1 MEVDCIPMGQT
12 GFFSPLICDYLEEKP
27 ALKSF
32 YHRIPSIANFKLQFA
47 EKQQHFPKENRQRL
61 VKALHQQYAT
71 TEVPAEVASNLEL
84 LSQDNTFT
92 VTTGHQLNL
101 FTGPL
106 YFMYKIAATIKLV
119 SQLKEA
125 YPEANF
131 IPMYWMAT
139 EDHDFEEINYFNFN
153 GQKMQWSQ
161 EKGGAV
167 GRLTTAGL
175 EEVLQV
181 FSSQLGTTLS
191 AKNLTSLFS
200 KAYLENDTLTEATRY
215 LVNELF
221 GALGLVIIDGDDA
234 LLKQGLIP
242 YMQED
247 IFRNT
252 PFHKVNES
260 IEALSKVS
268 KDYKIQVNPREINYF
283 YLQDGIRERIVKD
296 GERFS
301 VLNTDITFTQE
312 ALEKEMEN
320 APEHFSPNVIAR
332 PLYQEVILPNLCYI
346 GGGGE
351 LAYWLELKSYFDSLE
366 VPFPMLLLRPSVLFM
381 TEKQYQKA
389 HKLDLSV
396 RDLFLKQ
403 NELVDKKVRSIS
415 DIDIDFSPQKEHLK
429 AQFEHLHILAEQTDA
444 SFLGAVKAQERKQTK
459 GLEKL
464 EKRLLKA
471 QKKKLKDHVVRM
483 TDLHN
488 ALFPNGSLQERQ
500 VNFSELY
507 LEMGDALVPTLME
520 QLNPITPNFLV
531 LRY

>member
-1 MEVDCIPMGQT
+1 MAVDCIPMGQT

-27 ALKSF
+27 ALKPF
-32 YHRIPSIANFKLQFA
+32 YHRIPSLANFKLQLD
-47 EKQQHFPKENRQRL
+47 EKQQHFPTENRKRL
-61 VKALHQQYAT
+61 VTALQRQYAT
-71 TEVPAEVASNLEL
+71 TELHPEVESNLERL
-84 LSQDNTFT
+84 AKANTFT

-106 YFMYKIAATIKLV
+106 YFIYKIAATIKLV
-119 SQLKEA
+119 AQLKEE
-125 YPEANF
+125 YPKANF
-131 IPMYWMAT
+131 VPVYWMAT
-139 EDHDFEEINYFNFN
+139 EDHDFEEINYFNFQ
-153 GQKMQWSQ
+153 GRKMQWSQ
-161 EKGGAV
+161 NKGGAV

-175 EEVLQV
+175 EDVLKV
-181 FSSQLGTTLS
+181 FSGQLGTTLS
-191 AKNLTSLFS
+191 AKALTDLFS
-200 KAYLENDTLTEATRY
+200 KAYLKHNTLTDATRY
-215 LVNELF
+215 LAHQLF
-221 GALGLVIIDGDDA
+221 GEYGLIILDGDDA
-234 LLKQGLIP
+234 LLKQGLVP
-242 YMQED
+242 FMKED
-247 IFRNT
+247 IFQNT
-252 PFHKVNES
+252 PHHKVSES
-260 IEALSKVS
+260 IDALSKVS
-268 KDYKIQVNPREINYF
+268 NDYKIQVNPREINYF

-296 GERFS
+296 GGDYS
-301 VLNTDITFTQE
+301 VLNTDITFTKE
-312 ALEKEMEN
+312 ALEKEMETS
-320 APEHFSPNVIAR
+320 PEHFSPNVIAR

-351 LAYWLELKSYFDSLE
+351 LAYWLELKSYFDTLE

-389 HKLDLSV
+389 QKLDLSV
-396 RDLFLKQ
+396 TDLFLKQ
-403 NELVDKKVRSIS
+403 NDLVNKKIRSIS
-415 DIDIDFSPQKEHLK
+415 NIDIDFSPQKEHLK
-429 AQFEHLHILAEQTDA
+429 TQFEHLYTLAEQTDA

-500 VNFSELY
+500 VNFSEVY
-507 LEMGDALVPTLME
+507 LDMGDALVPTLIE